1 MRHKF
6 RKRAQLLL
14 AVLGSTACGGSSQSS
29 LERPNLPTP
38 WAIRCEDYVACELAC
53 AEQRKEGCADLARMF
68 ESGRGAP
75 QNLARAAELYEQA
88 CRMQSREACAH
99 LALLYDVGLGVE
111 HDLSHAAYWYET
123 ACALGDGWSCARKRR
138 LQKKAP

>member
-1 MRHKF
+1 MG
-6 RKRAQLLL
+6 AS
-14 AVLGSTACGGSSQSS
+14 AV
-29 LERPNLPTP
+29 
-38 WAIRCEDYVACELAC
+38 RCEDYVACELAC
-53 AEQRKEGCADLARMF
+53 REQRKEGCTDLARMF

-138 LQKKAP
+138 LQKQAP